1 VILVRTVLDW
11 AFWVA
16 MCLLVIRALLSW
28 VPMIA
33 PSFRPSGA
41 VASAIDLV
49 NRLTDPPIRWMRRFV
64 PPIRLGLASL
74 DLSLIVWFVV
84 LWVAQRIVDVIL

>member
-1 VILVRTVLDW
+1 VVDW

-16 MCLLVIRALLSW
+16 FALLMLRALLSW
-28 VPMIA
+28 VPMFF
-33 PSFRPSGA
+33 PSFRPRGA
-41 VASAIDLV
+41 VATSIDLV
-49 NRLTDPPIRWMRRFV
+49 NRVTDPPLRWMRRFV

-84 LWVAQRIVDVIL
+84 LMVTQRIVDVIL